1 MNQLTFVLLDIYT
14 LLVPAVAVV
23 LFIVFLF
30 ALLNQFLKK
39 AAPGTALIKT
49 GLGLSN
55 ALIST
60 SSSIV
65 IPLLHRIEMIDLT
78 VKIVRIIRKG
88 SDSLSC
94 ADGIRAEVEVDFYV
108 KINSVDE
115 DIRRVAT
122 TIGCERASNL
132 QTMKELFEAKF
143 ADALKT
149 AGSKLT
155 FDQLYQNRHQFR
167 DEVLVALGHTQGGD
181 VILNGYRLD
190 DVAIHYLEQLP
201 LSKHDENNVLD
212 AKGIKEIAQRTSN
225 EAESANKRLREREV
239 TIATQNQEAR
249 TKQLQIEQDLKEKE
263 ATQQREIKERLSKEN
278 ALAEKTKQEQEGI
291 EQQALIEKERS
302 VKIAEEKKVQ
312 ETKVVET
319 QRERAILV
327 AQQEKEQAVEIAK
340 IHRETMTAEQL
351 KQKLVMLEETSK
363 QEAMKIRAEEQAV
376 TVKAIEIANRDKQIE
391 ITNAEKEA
399 QVQVA
404 KNNVAVDTE
413 AYKLIT
419 VAKAKLESIGIDL
432 EAASK
437 KSQTEIIDAEKNARV
452 DLIEHNV
459 EADKEAYS
467 LLTIAKAKKEAA
479 ELELQ
484 AALNQSKA
492 IWEMGNAEAKSLA
505 AKLEAEN
512 SIGKNAL
519 LAQAMNQLIPLLP
532 QIIEKL
538 MLPAEKID
546 SIKFL
551 NINGL
556 SSQNGHTEITNGSPV
571 ASTGGIINTLMNVSM
586 LMPVMKE
593 VVKTIR
599 SDNDMNDLL
608 ENLKQFPG
616 GENLLKYIET
626 FNQNGTHSNGNGKV
640 ENAQV
645 IDDEDD
651 ALKFGK

>member
-1 MNQLTFVLLDIYT
+1 MIQLLVLLDIYT
-14 LLVPAVAVV
+14 ILVPAGAVV
-23 LFIVFLF
+23 VFIIFLF

-49 GLGLSN
+49 GLGLVN
-55 ALIST
+55 ASIST

-278 ALAEKTKQEQEGI
+278 ALAEKTKQEQESI

-319 QRERAILV
+319 QREKAILV
-327 AQQEKEQAVEIAK
+327 AQQDKEQAVEIAK
-340 IHRETMTAEQL
+340 IRRETMTAEQL
-351 KQKLVMLEETSK
+351 KQKLVMLEETAK
-363 QEAMKIRAEEQAV
+363 QEAMKIKAEEQAI
-376 TVKAIEIANRDKQIE
+376 TVKAIEIANRDKQIQL
-391 ITNAEKEA
+391 TNADKEA

-404 KNNVAVDTE
+404 KNNVIVDTE
-413 AYKLIT
+413 AYKLVT
-419 VAKAKLESIGIDL
+419 VAKAKLEAIGIDL

-459 EADKEAYS
+459 EADKEAYK
-467 LLTIAKAKKEAA
+467 LLTIAKATKESS

-492 IWEMGNAEAKSLA
+492 IWEIGNAEARTLA
-505 AKLEAEN
+505 AKLDAEN

-519 LAQAMNQLIPLLP
+519 IAQSLQQLIPLLP
-532 QIIEKL
+532 QLIEKL

-556 SSQNGHTEITNGSPV
+556 SSQNGQTEISNGSPIP
-571 ASTGGIINTLMNVSM
+571 STGGIINTLMNVSM

-599 SDNDMNDLL
+599 NDSDMNDLL

-626 FNQNGTHSNGNGKV
+626 FNQNGHTNGNGKI
-640 ENAQV
+640 ENAQLV
-645 IDDEDD
+645 DDDDEP
-651 ALKFGK
+651 LKFGK

>member
-1 MNQLTFVLLDIYT
+1 MIQLNLVLLDIYT
-14 LLVPAVAVV
+14 IAVPAAAVV
-23 LFIVFLF
+23 LFIIFLF

-249 TKQLQIEQDLKEKE
+249 TKQLQIEQDLREKE

-351 KQKLVMLEETSK
+351 KQKLVMLEETAK
-363 QEAMKIRAEEQAV
+363 QEAMKIKAEEQAV

-391 ITNAEKEA
+391 LTNADKEA

-404 KNNVAVDTE
+404 KNNVTVDTE
-413 AYKLIT
+413 AYKLVT
-419 VAKAKLESIGIDL
+419 VAKAKLEAIGIDL

-459 EADKEAYS
+459 EADKEAYK
-467 LLTIAKAKKEAA
+467 LLTIARATKESS

-492 IWEMGNAEAKSLA
+492 IWEIGNAEARTLA

-519 LAQAMNQLIPLLP
+519 IAQSLQQLIPLLP

-556 SSQNGHTEITNGSPV
+556 SSQNGQTEISNGSPV

-599 SDNDMNDLL
+599 NDSDMNDLL

-626 FNQNGTHSNGNGKV
+626 FNQNGHTNGNGKI

-645 IDDEDD
+645 VDDDDEP
-651 ALKFGK
+651 LKFGK